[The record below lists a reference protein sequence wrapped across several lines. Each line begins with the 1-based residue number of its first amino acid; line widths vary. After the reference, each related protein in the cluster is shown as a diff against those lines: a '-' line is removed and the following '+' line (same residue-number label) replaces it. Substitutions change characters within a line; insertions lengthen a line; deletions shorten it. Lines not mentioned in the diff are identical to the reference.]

1 MDVKRW
7 VRTGCR
13 GGRINE
19 GMGKEEENERWE
31 GVRVKGG
38 WKKRGEG

>member
-1 MDVKRW
+1 VDVKRW
-7 VRTGCR
+7 VRTGCW
-13 GGRINE
+13 GGMNG
-19 GMGKEEENERWE
+19 GMGKEEENEGWE